1 MLKLTGVQL
10 HKLAGDVADL
20 VNMADGV
27 ALQPVASSGNLDPMS
42 ELA

>member
-20 VNMADGV
+20 VNMA
-27 ALQPVASSGNLDPMS
+27 ATWPMVS
-42 ELA
+42 LFSLLPQAEI